1 MTAISRQL
9 SLTQPVT
16 RVIMVFI
23 VIRLLWLGV
32 AFYELSI
39 GTRLIRIDSI
49 SLSTFDL
56 TDIGR
61 YYLFASH
68 VINWGK
74 IAYVNLP
81 YGYPQLAGY
90 LFLLIHMLCE
100 GMDSFVL
107 LLALVQLPLELL
119 STLIIY
125 QLASQV
131 IGKEKAVVPAIVYNF
146 SPMVLYT
153 WVARFDCIPVFFSLG
168 ALYFFL
174 RKRYSI
180 AFLFLG
186 IGTMFKWFPALLCI
200 PFICYML
207 QNNVP
212 TKRVVYS
219 FLTMAAFC
227 SLISLPFLILGP
239 ETFLRSFGRHLEKGW
254 FYESLWTLVGLVVMK
269 GLPSEYFMPSQYT
282 IYSTESLIL
291 QAVGCILAL
300 FLSCKERREL
310 IGCSAYILLVF
321 VFFVKFF
328 SPQYVVWFSPFLLLW
343 VNKKLD
349 WLTYGGIHA
358 TVYLEY
364 PVFWNLHN
372 VLNPPYFFIIIG
384 LRLFF
389 TAFAIALILSR
400 LKVQWRPIRTSGG
413 G

>member
-1 MTAISRQL
+1 MAATSHRL
-9 SLTQPVT
+9 GLTRSVSQ
-16 RVIMVFI
+16 IIAVFLA
-23 VIRLLWLGV
+23 IRLLWLGV

-49 SLSTFDL
+49 SLSSFDL

-100 GMDSFVL
+100 GMVSFVL

-119 STLIIY
+119 TSLIIY
-125 QLASQV
+125 KLASQV
-131 IGKEKAVVPAIVYNF
+131 IGKEKAMVPAVVYNL

-153 WVARFDCIPVFFSLG
+153 WVARFDCIPAFFSVA
-168 ALYFFL
+168 ALYLFL
-174 RKRYSI
+174 RKRYSL

-186 IGTMFKWFPALLCI
+186 IGTMFKWFPGLLGI

-207 QNNVP
+207 QNNLS

-254 FYESLWTLVGLVVMK
+254 FYESLWTLVGLVIMK

-291 QAVGCILAL
+291 QAIGCILVL

-328 SPQYVVWFSPFLLLW
+328 SPQYVVWFSPLLLLW

-349 WLTYGGIHA
+349 WLTYAGIHTA
-358 TVYLEY
+358 VYLEY

-372 VLNPPYFFIIIG
+372 VLNPPYFYIIIV

-389 TAFAIALILSR
+389 TAVAIALILSR
-400 LKVQWRPIRTSGG
+400 LKVQWPPIRAIGG
-413 G
+413 E